1 MVDTYARDAVS
12 PETSLD
18 SAPED
23 PHLSQVSK
31 AGIHNFL
38 KWRLEKYLRHG
49 GHLGR
54 ALCSLNGRNIWEAGA
69 YLTVQFSSVQSLSH
83 V

>member
-12 PETSLD
+12 RETSLD

-38 KWRLEKYLRHG
+38 KWRL
-49 GHLGR
+49 
-54 ALCSLNGRNIWEAGA
+54 
-69 YLTVQFSSVQSLSH
+69 
-83 V
+83 